1 MMTTS
6 FLFSS
11 NLSNLY
17 KLYEKQKY
25 DKACDYGTKY
35 LYKRANK
42 KNEKYLT
49 LYGLSCLETDHI
61 ERLAIPIS
69 NLKSSKDARANASYF
84 STILLQKQLLMQA
97 LIDGKELSDLHLPKT
112 TFVLSKVF
120 SLFVQKKFTL
130 NNGIYKLDDDKR
142 EDVRYQIYIK
152 DAKKNKKY
160 MIIDIYK
167 NDKFTQRYRYE

>member
-1 MMTTS
+1 MTTS

-17 KLYEKQKY
+17 NLYEKQKY
-25 DKACDYGTKY
+25 EKACNYGAKY
-35 LYKRANK
+35 LYKNTNK

-61 ERLAIPIS
+61 ERLSTTITH
-69 NLKSSKDARANASYF
+69 LKGSKDARANASYF

-97 LIDGKELSDLHLPKT
+97 LIDGKELNDLHLPKT
-112 TFVLSKVF
+112 TFVVSKVF
-120 SLFVQKKFTL
+120 SLFVNKKFTL
-130 NNGIYKLDDDKR
+130 KNDIYKLDDEKR
-142 EDVRYQIYIK
+142 ENIRYQVYIK
-152 DAKKNKKY
+152 DAKKNRKY